1 MKSVIPMDSFCYA
14 DVIERLFREFD
25 GTIALPVIVEVTHEC
40 RQQLSGS
47 PATAMPELLERLA
60 RQRLT
65 TRICL
70 PVEIRIP

>member
-1 MKSVIPMDSFCYA
+1 MPMDSYCYA

-25 GTIALPVIVEVTHEC
+25 GAIALPVIVEVTHEC

-47 PATAMPELLERLA
+47 PAAAMPELLERLA

-70 PVEIRIP
+70 PVEIRTP